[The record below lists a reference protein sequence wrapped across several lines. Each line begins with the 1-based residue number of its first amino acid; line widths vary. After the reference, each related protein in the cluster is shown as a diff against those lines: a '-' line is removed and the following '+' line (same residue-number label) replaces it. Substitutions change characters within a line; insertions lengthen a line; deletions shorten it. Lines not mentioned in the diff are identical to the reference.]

1 MSNIYVMQRANGDI
15 FSFDHQGR
23 LRVPLFRS
31 SSEAMTARSRNV
43 EMLLFKPVVL
53 NGGLLS
59 ELVPA
64 SGGAN
69 VDLWLV
75 KDPFSLKRGDLVEH
89 SRLAMLIASPSEAP
103 IIQRKKKAVDA
114 PRPGALPKSGASST
128 EIFETVS

>member
-1 MSNIYVMQRANGDI
+1 MSNIYVMQRANGDV
-15 FSFDHQGR
+15 FSFNHQGR
-23 LRVPLFRS
+23 FRVPLFRS

-43 EMLLFKPVVL
+43 EMLLFKPVAL

-75 KDPFSLKRGDLVEH
+75 KDPFSLKRGDRVEH
-89 SRLAMLIASPSEAP
+89 SRLAVLIGSPNEVP

-114 PRPGALPKSGASST
+114 PVPGAFPKSGGSST
-128 EIFETVS
+128 EIRETVS

>member
-1 MSNIYVMQRANGDI
+1 MSDIYVMQRANGDV
-15 FSFDHQGR
+15 FSFNHQGR
-23 LRVPLFRS
+23 FRVPLFRS

-43 EMLLFKPVVL
+43 EMLLFKPVAL

-89 SRLAMLIASPSEAP
+89 SRLAILIGSPNEAP
-103 IIQRKKKAVDA
+103 IIPRKKKAVA
-114 PRPGALPKSGASST
+114 ARVPGALPKSGGSST
-128 EIFETVS
+128 EIFETVI

>member
-15 FSFDHQGR
+15 FSFNYQGR

-43 EMLLFKPVVL
+43 EMLLFKPVAL

-64 SGGAN
+64 GGGAN

-89 SRLAMLIASPSEAP
+89 SRLAILIGSPDETL
-103 IIQRKKKAVDA
+103 INQRNKKAVDA
-114 PRPGALPKSGASST
+114 PRPGALPKSGGSPT

>member
-1 MSNIYVMQRANGDI
+1 MSNIYVMQRANGDV
-15 FSFDHQGR
+15 FSFNHQGR
-23 LRVPLFRS
+23 FRVPLFRS

-43 EMLLFKPVVL
+43 EMLLFKPVAL

-89 SRLAMLIASPSEAP
+89 SRLALLIGSPNEAP
-103 IIQRKKKAVDA
+103 IIQRKKKAVAA
-114 PRPGALPKSGASST
+114 PRPGALPKSGATST